1 MRRSF
6 QFLPMTLMLSGTAL
20 AQIITAKQVPPVVK
34 ENFQAKFPA
43 IKRAQWKFKSD
54 RNYEAEF
61 ALKGIE
67 IVAKFDSTGK
77 WLETE
82 SAAFRSAV
90 PVAVLDTISRY
101 FKAYKIVEIQTI
113 YRWNAEYALWEIHLD
128 GANEIVKAQFG
139 NNGQIISQS
148 TKPKFQKEK

>member
-6 QFLPMTLMLSGTAL
+6 QFSPMTLMLSGTAL

-34 ENFQAKFPA
+34 ESFQARFPA
-43 IKRAQWKFKSD
+43 IKRAQWKFKTD

-67 IVAKFDSTGK
+67 IAAKFDSTGK

-82 SAAFRSAV
+82 SASIRSRV
-90 PVAVLDTISRY
+90 PAAVLDTISEY
-101 FKAYKIVEIQTI
+101 FEEYKIVEIQTVH
-113 YRWNAEYALWEIHLD
+113 RWNEERLLWEIHLD
-128 GANEIVKAQFG
+128 GSNEFVKAQFD
-139 NNGQIISQS
+139 NNGRILSQS
-148 TKPKFQKEK
+148 AKPKSGKEK